1 MWSGDFASDM
11 HASAD
16 RQRAM
21 NAVQEHMD
29 AAAENAAIANHNG
42 ELFEKI
48 SEANAANLAHRWAL
62 YEQLRTVDPMNPL
75 LTDKLLVER
84 LQAAGTAAFRA
95 AGNNYDAASKLGRTF
110 NIPGRENNQQSGL
123 MTNQNLKLAYAGGVA
138 QRQAMAAELRRLD
151 PTNPLLT
158 DAALIEQ
165 IRNAGG
171 TAYIKAGEDMSAAI
185 KVGDTFVVPRG

>member
-11 HASAD
+11 HASAY

-29 AAAENAAIANHNG
+29 AAAESAAIANHNG
-42 ELFEKI
+42 ELFEKM

-62 YEQLRTVDPMNPL
+62 HEQLRTIDPTNPL
-75 LTDKLLVER
+75 LTDKLLIER
-84 LQAAGTAAFRA
+84 LQAAGTAAFRIA
-95 AGNNYDAASKLGRTF
+95 SNDYDAASELGRTF
-110 NIPGRENNQQSGL
+110 NIPGREKKHPVPI
-123 MTNQNLKLAYAGGVA
+123 TYENLKLAYAGGLA
-138 QRQAMAAELRRLD
+138 QRHAMAAELRRLD
-151 PTNPLLT
+151 STNPLLT

-171 TAYIKAGEDMSAAI
+171 TAYIKAGEDMAAAI
-185 KVGDTFVVPRG
+185 KVGDTFTVPRG

>member
-29 AAAENAAIANHNG
+29 AAAENAAIATHNYNTA
-42 ELFEKI
+42 EEFKDH
-48 SEANAANLAHRWAL
+48 NAANLAHRYAL
-62 YEQLRTVDPMNPL
+62 QEQLRTLDPTNPL
-75 LTDKLLVER
+75 LIDRQLVER
-84 LQAAGTAAFRA
+84 LQAAGSAAYRI
-95 AGNNYDAASKLGRTF
+95 AGNEWNAARELGRTF
-110 NIPGRENNQQSGL
+110 KVPGREKKQQAQI
-123 MTNQNLKLAYAGGVA
+123 TYENLKLAYAGGLA
-138 QRQAMAAELRRLD
+138 QRHAMASELRRLD

-171 TAYIKAGEDMSAAI
+171 TAYTKAGEDMSAAI
-185 KVGDTFVVPRG
+185 KVGDTFTVPRG